1 MSLVFSILGFILA
14 AYAALLILWG
24 ALRLILAGLDYI
36 IERNSWR

>member
-1 MSLVFSILGFILA
+1 MIFQILGFILA

-24 ALRLILAGLDYI
+24 GLRAILAGLDYI

>member
-1 MSLVFSILGFILA
+1 MILQILGFILA

-24 ALRLILAGLDYI
+24 CLRLMLTGLDYT